1 MTIKNVKSS
10 LPLISKNLE
19 KTNSKREF
27 LIKNNRETVILC
39 SQAIISIH
47 KNDLN
52 TAKKKIA
59 KAKSELTKLKQ
70 KTSGSLVRYII
81 TPEQEFVEAASL
93 LAVIEG
99 KEIPSVKSLNISDE
113 SYILGLLDCI
123 GELKRQVIDKIRVGD
138 TKRATQL
145 FDVMENLYLLLYP
158 FASYDKIVKETRR
171 KLDVNRMLVEET
183 RSVLTEE
190 IRRQELIKAINKKNN
205 FHKILMRAMGFEP
218 TNS

>member
-81 TPEQEFVEAASL
+81 TPEQEFVEAVSL

-190 IRRQELIKAINKKNN
+190 IRRQELIKAINKK
-205 FHKILMRAMGFEP
+205 K
-218 TNS
+218 

>member
-1 MTIKNVKSS
+1 MANDFNLETSSHSMTIKNVKSS

-52 TAKKKIA
+52 AAKKKIA

-70 KTSGSLVRYII
+70 KTSGNLVRYII
-81 TPEQEFVEAASL
+81 TPEQEFVEAVSL

-171 KLDVNRMLVEET
+171 KLDVNRMLGEET

-190 IRRQELIKAINKKNN
+190 IRRQELIKAINKK
-205 FHKILMRAMGFEP
+205 K
-218 TNS
+218 

>member
-59 KAKSELTKLKQ
+59 RAKSELTKLKQ
-70 KTSGSLVRYII
+70 KTSGNLVRYII
-81 TPEQEFVEAASL
+81 TPEQEFVEAVSL

-99 KEIPSVKSLNISDE
+99 KEIPSVKSLNVSDE

-138 TKRATQL
+138 SKRATQL

-190 IRRQELIKAINKKNN
+190 IRRQELIKAINKK
-205 FHKILMRAMGFEP
+205 K
-218 TNS
+218 

>member
-27 LIKNNRETVILC
+27 LIKNNRETIILC

-70 KTSGSLVRYII
+70 KTSGNLVRYII
-81 TPEQEFVEAASL
+81 TPEQEFVEAVSL

-99 KEIPSVKSLNISDE
+99 KEIPSVKSLNVSDE

-138 TKRATQL
+138 SKRATQL

-190 IRRQELIKAINKKNN
+190 IRRQELIKAINKK
-205 FHKILMRAMGFEP
+205 K
-218 TNS
+218 

>member
-10 LPLISKNLE
+10 LPMISKNLE

-47 KNDLN
+47 KNDLS

-70 KTSGSLVRYII
+70 KSTGDLIRYII

-99 KEIPSVKSLNISDE
+99 KEIPSVKSLKVSDE

-123 GELKRQVIDKIRVGD
+123 GEIKRQVIDKIRVGD
-138 TKRATQL
+138 SRRATKL
-145 FDVMENLYLLLYP
+145 FDIMENLYLLLYP
-158 FASYDKIVKETRR
+158 FASYDKIVKEARR

-190 IRRQELIKAINKKNN
+190 IRRQELIRAIKK
-205 FHKILMRAMGFEP
+205 KK
-218 TNS
+218 

>member
-52 TAKKKIA
+52 VAKKKIA

-70 KTSGSLVRYII
+70 KTSGDLVRYII

-93 LAVIEG
+93 LAIIEC
-99 KEIPSVKSLNISDE
+99 KEIPSVKSLNVSDE

-123 GELKRQVIDKIRVGD
+123 GELKRQVIDRIRVGD
-138 TKRATQL
+138 SKRATQL

-190 IRRQELIKAINKKNN
+190 IRRQELIKAINKK
-205 FHKILMRAMGFEP
+205 K
-218 TNS
+218 

>member
-52 TAKKKIA
+52 TAKKKIE
-59 KAKSELTKLKQ
+59 KARSELTKLKQ
-70 KTSGSLVRYII
+70 KSTGGLIRYII

-93 LAVIEG
+93 LAIIEG
-99 KEIPSVKSLNISDE
+99 KEIPSVKSLKVSDE

-123 GELKRQVIDKIRVGD
+123 GELKRQIIDKIRVGD
-138 TKRATQL
+138 SKSATQL
-145 FDVMENLYLLLYP
+145 FDTMENLYLLLYP
-158 FASYDKIVKETRR
+158 FASYDKIVKEARR

-190 IRRQELIKAINKKNN
+190 IRRQELIKAINKK
-205 FHKILMRAMGFEP
+205 K
-218 TNS
+218 

>member
-70 KTSGSLVRYII
+70 KTSGNLVRYII
-81 TPEQEFVEAASL
+81 TPEQEFVEAVSL

-99 KEIPSVKSLNISDE
+99 KEIPSVKSLNVSDE

-123 GELKRQVIDKIRVGD
+123 GELKRQVIDRIRVGD
-138 TKRATQL
+138 SKRATQL

-190 IRRQELIKAINKKNN
+190 IRRQELIKAINKK
-205 FHKILMRAMGFEP
+205 K
-218 TNS
+218 

>member
-52 TAKKKIA
+52 AAKKKIA

-70 KTSGSLVRYII
+70 KTSGNLVRYII

-190 IRRQELIKAINKKNN
+190 IRRQELIKAINKK
-205 FHKILMRAMGFEP
+205 K
-218 TNS
+218 

>member
-52 TAKKKIA
+52 VAKKKIA

-70 KTSGSLVRYII
+70 KTSGNLVRYII

-99 KEIPSVKSLNISDE
+99 KEIPSVKSLNVSDE
-113 SYILGLLDCI
+113 AYILGLLDCI

-138 TKRATQL
+138 SKRATQL

-190 IRRQELIKAINKKNN
+190 IRRQELIKAINKK
-205 FHKILMRAMGFEP
+205 K
-218 TNS
+218 

>member
-39 SQAIISIH
+39 SQAFISIH

-70 KTSGSLVRYII
+70 KSTGDLVRYII

-99 KEIPSVKSLNISDE
+99 KEIPSVKSLNVSDE
-113 SYILGLLDCI
+113 AYILGLLDCI

-138 TKRATQL
+138 SKRATQL

-190 IRRQELIKAINKKNN
+190 IRRQELIKAINKK
-205 FHKILMRAMGFEP
+205 K
-218 TNS
+218 

>member
-59 KAKSELTKLKQ
+59 RAKSELTKLKQ
-70 KTSGSLVRYII
+70 KTSGNLVRYII
-81 TPEQEFVEAASL
+81 TPEQEFVEAVSL

-99 KEIPSVKSLNISDE
+99 KEIPSVKSLNVSDE

-138 TKRATQL
+138 SNRATQL

-190 IRRQELIKAINKKNN
+190 IRRQELIKAINKK
-205 FHKILMRAMGFEP
+205 K
-218 TNS
+218 

>member
-1 MTIKNVKSS
+1 MNHTMTIKNVKSS

-70 KTSGSLVRYII
+70 KTSGNLVRYII

-99 KEIPSVKSLNISDE
+99 KEIPSVKSLNVSDE

-138 TKRATQL
+138 SKRATQL

-190 IRRQELIKAINKKNN
+190 IRRQELIKAINKK
-205 FHKILMRAMGFEP
+205 K
-218 TNS
+218 

>member
-1 MTIKNVKSS
+1 M
-10 LPLISKNLE
+10 ISKNLE

-47 KNDLN
+47 KNDLS

-70 KTSGSLVRYII
+70 KSAGDLVRYII
-81 TPEQEFVEAASL
+81 TPEQEFVEAVSL

-99 KEIPSVKSLNISDE
+99 KDIPSVKSLKVSDE

-123 GELKRQVIDKIRVGD
+123 GEIKRQVIDKIRVGD
-138 TKRATQL
+138 SRRATQL
-145 FDVMENLYLLLYP
+145 FDIMENLYLLLYP
-158 FASYDKIVKETRR
+158 FASYDKIVKEARR

-190 IRRQELIKAINKKNN
+190 IRRQELIKAIKK
-205 FHKILMRAMGFEP
+205 KK
-218 TNS
+218 

>member
-52 TAKKKIA
+52 TAKKKIV

-70 KTSGSLVRYII
+70 KTSGNLVRYII

-99 KEIPSVKSLNISDE
+99 KEIPSVKSLNVSDE

-138 TKRATQL
+138 SKRATQL

-190 IRRQELIKAINKKNN
+190 IRRQELIKAINKK
-205 FHKILMRAMGFEP
+205 K
-218 TNS
+218 

>member
-70 KTSGSLVRYII
+70 KTSGNLVRYII

-99 KEIPSVKSLNISDE
+99 KDIPPVKSLNVPAIGASD
-113 SYILGLLDCI
+113 S
-123 GELKRQVIDKIRVGD
+123 K
-138 TKRATQL
+138 
-145 FDVMENLYLLLYP
+145 F
-158 FASYDKIVKETRR
+158 
-171 KLDVNRMLVEET
+171 
-183 RSVLTEE
+183 
-190 IRRQELIKAINKKNN
+190 
-205 FHKILMRAMGFEP
+205 
-218 TNS
+218 

>member
-70 KTSGSLVRYII
+70 KTSGNLVRYII
-81 TPEQEFVEAASL
+81 TPEQEFVEAVSL

-99 KEIPSVKSLNISDE
+99 KEIPPVKSLNVSDE

-138 TKRATQL
+138 SKRATQL

-190 IRRQELIKAINKKNN
+190 IRRQELIKAINKK
-205 FHKILMRAMGFEP
+205 K
-218 TNS
+218 

>member
-19 KTNSKREF
+19 KINSKREF

-52 TAKKKIA
+52 VAKKKIA

-70 KTSGSLVRYII
+70 KTSGDLVRYII

-93 LAVIEG
+93 LAIIEC
-99 KEIPSVKSLNISDE
+99 KEIPSVKSLNVSDE

-138 TKRATQL
+138 SKRATQL

-190 IRRQELIKAINKKNN
+190 IRRQELIKAINKK
-205 FHKILMRAMGFEP
+205 K
-218 TNS
+218 

>member
-1 MTIKNVKSS
+1 MTIKNVKSA

-47 KNDLN
+47 KNDLS

-70 KTSGSLVRYII
+70 KSAGDLVRYII
-81 TPEQEFVEAASL
+81 TPEQEFVEAVSL

-99 KEIPSVKSLNISDE
+99 KDIPSVKSLKVSDE

-123 GELKRQVIDKIRVGD
+123 GEIKRQVIDKIRVGD
-138 TKRATQL
+138 SRRATQL
-145 FDVMENLYLLLYP
+145 FDIMENLYLLLYP
-158 FASYDKIVKETRR
+158 FASYDKIVKEARR

-190 IRRQELIKAINKKNN
+190 IRRQELIKAIKK
-205 FHKILMRAMGFEP
+205 KK
-218 TNS
+218 

>member
-70 KTSGSLVRYII
+70 KTSGDLVRYII
-81 TPEQEFVEAASL
+81 TPEQEFVEAVSL

-99 KEIPSVKSLNISDE
+99 KEVPSVKSLNVSDE

-138 TKRATQL
+138 SKRATQL

-190 IRRQELIKAINKKNN
+190 IRRQELIKAINKK
-205 FHKILMRAMGFEP
+205 K
-218 TNS
+218 

>member
-47 KNDLN
+47 KNDLS

-70 KTSGSLVRYII
+70 KSAGDLVRYII
-81 TPEQEFVEAASL
+81 TPEQEFVEAVSL

-99 KEIPSVKSLNISDE
+99 KDIPSVKSLKVSDE

-123 GELKRQVIDKIRVGD
+123 GEIKRQVIDKIRVGNSR
-138 TKRATQL
+138 RATQL
-145 FDVMENLYLLLYP
+145 FDIMENLYLLLYP
-158 FASYDKIVKETRR
+158 FASYDKIVKEARR

-190 IRRQELIKAINKKNN
+190 IRRQELIKAIKK
-205 FHKILMRAMGFEP
+205 KK
-218 TNS
+218 

>member
-70 KTSGSLVRYII
+70 KTSGNLVRYII

-190 IRRQELIKAINKKNN
+190 IRRQELIKAINKK
-205 FHKILMRAMGFEP
+205 K
-218 TNS
+218 

>member
-52 TAKKKIA
+52 SAKKKIA

-70 KTSGSLVRYII
+70 KTSGNLVRYII

-138 TKRATQL
+138 SKRATHL

-190 IRRQELIKAINKKNN
+190 IRRQELIKAINNKK
-205 FHKILMRAMGFEP
+205 
-218 TNS
+218 

>member
-10 LPLISKNLE
+10 LPTISKNLE

-70 KTSGSLVRYII
+70 KSTGDLIRYII
-81 TPEQEFVEAASL
+81 TPEQEFVEAVSL

-99 KEIPSVKSLNISDE
+99 KEIPSVKSLKVSDE

-123 GELKRQVIDKIRVGD
+123 GEIKRQVIDKIRVGD
-138 TKRATQL
+138 SRRATKL
-145 FDVMENLYLLLYP
+145 FDIMENLYLLLYP
-158 FASYDKIVKETRR
+158 FASYDKIVKEARR
-171 KLDVNRMLVEET
+171 KLDVGRILVEET

-190 IRRQELIKAINKKNN
+190 IRRQELIKAIKK
-205 FHKILMRAMGFEP
+205 KK
-218 TNS
+218 

>member
-1 MTIKNVKSS
+1 MTIKDVKSS
-10 LPLISKNLE
+10 LTLISKNLE

-70 KTSGSLVRYII
+70 KTSGNLVRYII

-99 KEIPSVKSLNISDE
+99 KEIPSVKSLNVSDE

-123 GELKRQVIDKIRVGD
+123 GELKRKVIDKIRVGD
-138 TKRATQL
+138 SKRATQL

-190 IRRQELIKAINKKNN
+190 IRRQELIKAINKK
-205 FHKILMRAMGFEP
+205 K
-218 TNS
+218 

>member
-47 KNDLN
+47 KNDLS

-70 KTSGSLVRYII
+70 KSTGDLVRYII

-99 KEIPSVKSLNISDE
+99 KEIPSVKSLKVSDE

-123 GELKRQVIDKIRVGD
+123 GEIKRQVIDKIRVGD
-138 TKRATQL
+138 SHRATKL
-145 FDVMENLYLLLYP
+145 FDIMENLYLLLYP
-158 FASYDKIVKETRR
+158 FASYDKIVKEARR

-190 IRRQELIKAINKKNN
+190 IRRQELILSLI
-205 FHKILMRAMGFEP
+205 HI
-218 TNS
+218 

>member
-70 KTSGSLVRYII
+70 KTSGNLVRYII

-99 KEIPSVKSLNISDE
+99 KEIPSVKSLNVSDE

-138 TKRATQL
+138 SNRATQL

-190 IRRQELIKAINKKNN
+190 IRRQELIKAINKK
-205 FHKILMRAMGFEP
+205 K
-218 TNS
+218 

>member
-27 LIKNNRETVILC
+27 LIKNNREAVILC

-70 KTSGSLVRYII
+70 KTSGNLVRYII
-81 TPEQEFVEAASL
+81 TPEQEFVEAVSL

-99 KEIPSVKSLNISDE
+99 KEIPSVKSLNVSDE

-138 TKRATQL
+138 SKRATQL

-158 FASYDKIVKETRR
+158 FASYDKIVKEARR

-190 IRRQELIKAINKKNN
+190 IRRQELIKAINKK
-205 FHKILMRAMGFEP
+205 K
-218 TNS
+218 

>member
-70 KTSGSLVRYII
+70 KTSGTLVRYII

-138 TKRATQL
+138 SKRATQL

-190 IRRQELIKAINKKNN
+190 IRRQELIKAINKK
-205 FHKILMRAMGFEP
+205 K
-218 TNS
+218 

>member
-1 MTIKNVKSS
+1 MAIKNVKSS

-59 KAKSELTKLKQ
+59 KAKSELIKLKQ
-70 KTSGSLVRYII
+70 KTSGALIRYII
-81 TPEQEFVEAASL
+81 TPEQELVESVSL

-99 KEIPSVKSLNISDE
+99 KEIPSVKSLNVSDE

-138 TKRATQL
+138 SKRATQL

-190 IRRQELIKAINKKNN
+190 IRRQELIKAINKK
-205 FHKILMRAMGFEP
+205 K
-218 TNS
+218 

>member
-70 KTSGSLVRYII
+70 KTSGNLVRYII
-81 TPEQEFVEAASL
+81 TPEQEFVEAVSL
-93 LAVIEG
+93 LTVIEG
-99 KEIPSVKSLNISDE
+99 KEIPSVKSLNVSDE

-138 TKRATQL
+138 SKRATQL

-190 IRRQELIKAINKKNN
+190 IRRQELIKAINKK
-205 FHKILMRAMGFEP
+205 K
-218 TNS
+218 